1 MSDGAAEV
9 ATLRPFLA
17 VLVPALV
24 VVAVALAD
32 ERPTLREGV
41 SLVGSLATFAV
52 VASMLPGV
60 LEGRVYVTH
69 LGTFA
74 TGIEFAFRADPLG
87 MLFGAVASALWIPTA
102 IYSAGYLRGHEKAH
116 QTRFFAALALSIA
129 AAMGVA
135 FAANL
140 LVLVLFYEL
149 MTIGTYPL
157 VAHDGTE
164 RARRVGYK
172 YLAYV
177 LGGGTLA
184 VGGTLLVF
192 WLAGTATF
200 APGGIDS
207 LADAASENPWLA
219 RIAFGLLAAGFG
231 VKAAIMPLHGWLPSA
246 MVAPTPV
253 SGLLHAVAV
262 VKSGA
267 FALARVVLEVYGPA
281 TTEALRLAAP
291 LAGVAAAT
299 ILLGSLL
306 ALRQDDLKRRLA
318 YSTIAQLSFIVL
330 GIALLTPSA
339 VVGGLVHLPVHAVGK
354 LTLFF
359 CAGALAVECGTKKV
373 SEMAGI
379 GRRMPLTMVA
389 FAVGAASL
397 ASIPLF
403 AGFVSKW
410 HLLLGSAEADNGLV
424 LALFVVSGGLNV
436 AYFWP
441 IVYAAFFEDADPDPK
456 PIVEEPMGGTRTD
469 GGAKSEPTDASTAAI
484 RAQGDGGPTV
494 GAEWER
500 RTPTGAETTWLLLGP
515 ILAVG
520 ALVVAVG
527 IAADWLFVLEAAR
540 MAAESAGVSRP

>member
-1 MSDGAAEV
+1 MSDAAEIT
-9 ATLRPFLA
+9 TLRPLA
-17 VLVPALV
+17 AVVLPALV
-24 VVAVALAD
+24 VFAVALAD
-32 ERPTLREGV
+32 RRPNVREAV

-60 LEGRVYVTH
+60 LEGRTYVTY

-74 TGIEFAFRADPLG
+74 TDIEFAFRADPLG
-87 MLFGAVASALWIPTA
+87 MVFGAVASGLWVVTA
-102 IYSAGYLRGHEKAH
+102 VYSAGYLRGLEKAN

-149 MTIGTYPL
+149 MTVGTYPL

-184 VGGTLLVF
+184 VGGTLLIF
-192 WLAGTATF
+192 YLAGSVTF
-200 APGGIDS
+200 APGGIDA
-207 LADAASENPWLA
+207 LASAASDDPWLA

-231 VKAAIMPLHGWLPSA
+231 VKAAVMPLHGWLPSA

-267 FALARVVLEVYGPA
+267 FALARVVLEVYGPV
-281 TTEALRLAAP
+281 TTEALGLAAP

-339 VVGGLVHLPVHAVGK
+339 VVGGVVHLPVHAVGK
-354 LTLFF
+354 LMLFF
-359 CAGALAVECGTKKV
+359 CAGALAVECETKKV

-379 GRRMPLTMVA
+379 GGRMPLTMTA
-389 FAVGAASL
+389 FAVGAFSL

-410 HLLLGSAEADNGLV
+410 HLLLGSAEAGNGLV

-441 IVYAAFFEDADPDPK
+441 IVYTAFFETGGKEDPK
-456 PIVEEPMGGTRTD
+456 PVLEGPLGGARAD
-469 GGAKSEPTDASTAAI
+469 GGDARTESRTPSAA
-484 RAQGDGGPTV
+484 RADGGDRS
-494 GAEWER
+494 GASGWKR
-500 RTPTGAETTWLLLGP
+500 RPWTGRETTWLLLGP
-515 ILAVG
+515 ILAAG
-520 ALVVAVG
+520 ALVVAIG
-527 IAADWLFVLEAAR
+527 IAADWLFVLELAQLVS
-540 MAAESAGVSRP
+540 ENAGVSEP